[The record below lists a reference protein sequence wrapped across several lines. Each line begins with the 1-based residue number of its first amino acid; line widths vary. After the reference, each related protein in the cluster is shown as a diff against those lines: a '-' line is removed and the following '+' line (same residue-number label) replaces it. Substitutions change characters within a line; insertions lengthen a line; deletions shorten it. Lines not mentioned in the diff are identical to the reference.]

1 MTNGCDSPLVRALQH
16 MQAAIDLLDASGE
29 APIGTAEHLDLAIHN
44 LAASLEASGLAPV
57 GRPLRT
63 IDLGEGLQDSQR

>member
-1 MTNGCDSPLVRALQH
+1 MANGCDSPLMRALQH
-16 MQAAIDLLDASGE
+16 MQVAIDLLDASGE

-57 GRPLRT
+57 GRPLGN
-63 IDLGEGLQDSQR
+63 IDLGQSL